1 MPSPLITP
9 CLQALPPH
17 PGLHSK
23 SLLSTQLP
31 LSPGIHFTSSKAHP
45 SQLPLFLGC
54 LHVISLY
61 NTTAFP
67 GSGVSVCFCTFRGIT
82 QEGSMEGGASFPLVT
97 SGTAIVPKT
106 CCLGY
111 TRVLKDASC
120 RAESIPKF
128 VNLFFKSGVS
138 LFCFSPLL
146 FHSILG

>member
-61 NTTAFP
+61 NTTAFL